1 MPSLPSPAARDSA
14 PRGWTLSVV
23 FLGTS
28 EFAAAVL
35 DRLAASDAHRPALVV
50 TRPDRPRGRGR
61 KLASPPVAE
70 RARALE
76 IPLEQPA
83 RVNDPSARALIGDA
97 QQTLVVCAFGA
108 LIKEPLL
115 SEHELLNVHPSLLP
129 RWRGAAP
136 IERALMAGDPETGV
150 SIMRLTAGLDSGPVC
165 LAASEPIGLQE
176 SYGTLASR
184 LQVLAGDLLVR
195 VLDRKAEGRPL
206 PFVEQDDSAVT
217 YAEKI
222 GPEDRLLDP
231 ARTAEELERRV
242 RALHPHIAARAA
254 LPDGTLLTVREA
266 VVARAATARPG
277 GAGGQASGRGVHAAG
292 ERLLLECSEGALE
305 LLVVQPPGGRA
316 MDAASYL
323 RGHRGALA

>member
-1 MPSLPSPAARDSA
+1 MEPERT
-14 PRGWTLSVV
+14 RGSVV

-35 DRLAASDAHRPALVV
+35 ARLAASATHRPALVV

-61 KLASPPVAE
+61 KLASPPVAL

-76 IPLEQPA
+76 LPLEQPA
-83 RVNDPSARALIGDA
+83 RVNDPAARALLDGER
-97 QQTLVVCAFGA
+97 QTVVVCAFGA

-136 IERALMAGDPETGV
+136 VERALMAGDAGTGV

-165 LAASEPIGLQE
+165 LARSEPITPQDT
-176 SYGTLASR
+176 YGTLAPR
-184 LQVLAGDLLVR
+184 LQELAGELLVA

-206 PFVEQDDSAVT
+206 PFLEQDDAAAT
-217 YAEKI
+217 YADKI
-222 GPEDRLLDP
+222 LPEDRLLDP
-231 ARTAEELERRV
+231 SLPVAELERRV
-242 RALHPHIAARAA
+242 RALHPHIGARVA
-254 LPDGTLLTVREA
+254 LRDGTLLR
-266 VVARAATARPG
+266 
-277 GAGGQASGRGVHAAG
+277 VHAAAVAPAGEQERHAAPGREHGVRASG
-292 ERLLLECSEGALE
+292 ERLLFDCSDGVLD

-316 MDAASYL
+316 MDAAAYL
-323 RGHRGALA
+323 RGHRAAGG